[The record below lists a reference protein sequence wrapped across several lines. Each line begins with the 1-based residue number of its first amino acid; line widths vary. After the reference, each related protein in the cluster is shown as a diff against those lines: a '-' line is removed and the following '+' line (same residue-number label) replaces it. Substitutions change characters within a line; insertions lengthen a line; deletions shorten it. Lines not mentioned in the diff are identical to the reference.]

1 MLESIP
7 NYLQDLKNAINFIP
21 DSNFLNLFVNTIIER
36 KKTNSLYIIGNGGSA
51 GNAIHIA
58 NDFIYG
64 ATAGTNEKKG
74 IRVNSLTSNQAVI
87 TCLGNDIGYENIFVE
102 QLKTL
107 AIKNDILLSLSGSGN
122 SKNILN
128 AVEYAN
134 MNGITTFSITG
145 YDGGMLKKIS
155 KYNLHIPINDMQVAE
170 DIQLI
175 FGHCCMK
182 AINLF
187 FKQTNT

>member
-1 MLESIP
+1 MLESTSK
-7 NYLQDLKNAINFIP
+7 YLQDLKSAIDFLP
-21 DSNFLNLFVNTIIER
+21 DSDFLNLFVSTIIER
-36 KKTNSLYIIGNGGSA
+36 KNTNSIYIIGNGGSA

-64 ATAGTNEKKG
+64 ATAGTTEKKG
-74 IRVNSLTSNQAVI
+74 IRVNALTWNQAVI
-87 TCLGNDIGYENIFVE
+87 TWLANDIGYENIFVE
-102 QLKTL
+102 QLKSL

-122 SKNILN
+122 SKNILK

-134 MNGITTFSITG
+134 MNEITTFSITG
-145 YDGGMLKKIS
+145 YDGGILKKIS
-155 KYNLHIPINDMQVAE
+155 KYNLHIPVTDMQVAE

-182 AINLF
+182 AFNLY
-187 FKQTNT
+187 FKEN